1 MTFIRGFATAA
12 SMVFLGLALSSTA
25 SAQTDNT
32 AFAKV
37 GGFAGVTFVPQFT
50 FDGITFDGRTG
61 YKEIDGDE
69 LVFLPKVDSQNV
81 MRPVLGYR
89 GTKASLEISY
99 DHTSHHG
106 TFAEVPM
113 KATFNSVNVDG
124 RYYFATRS
132 RIQPFLLAGGSYPWL
147 TIKDGSY
154 LNDRFGDAHFKG
166 YGLNAEA
173 GVTVYPHRQL
183 GIGVGYAY
191 RSVWFERVTGVS
203 ETLFDL
209 RPRFRETS
217 GSIAISGSF
226 IF

>member
-1 MTFIRGFATAA
+1 MTALLLTVHASTAWSQTERRGFA
-12 SMVFLGLALSSTA
+12 
-25 SAQTDNT
+25 
-32 AFAKV
+32 KE
-37 GGFAGVTFVPQFT
+37 GGFAGITFVPQFT
-50 FDGITFDGRTG
+50 FDGVTFDGQTA

-69 LVFLPKVDSQNV
+69 IVFLPQINKKNV

-89 GTKASLEISY
+89 GSKGSLEISY
-99 DHTSHHG
+99 DHTSHRG
-106 TFAEVPM
+106 TFYDFPM
-113 KATFNSVNVDG
+113 TATFHSVNVDG

-132 RIQPFLLAGGSYPWL
+132 RVQPHVLVGASYPWL
-147 TIKDGSY
+147 NIKDGSV
-154 LNDRFGDAHFKG
+154 LHDELGDAHFKG

-183 GIGVGYAY
+183 GIGVGYSY
-191 RSVWFERVTGVS
+191 RRVWFERVTTVT
-203 ETLFDL
+203 EKLFEL

>member
-1 MTFIRGFATAA
+1 MTFTRAYAKAVSIGFLVLATSSPAWSQTESRGFA
-12 SMVFLGLALSSTA
+12 
-25 SAQTDNT
+25 
-32 AFAKV
+32 KE

-50 FDGITFDGRTG
+50 FDGVTFDGQTG

-69 LVFLPKVDSQNV
+69 LVFLPKVDKQNV

-89 GTKASLEISY
+89 GRTASLEISY
-99 DHTSHHG
+99 DHTVHNG
-106 TFAEVPM
+106 TFADVPM
-113 KATFNSVNVDG
+113 KATFNSVNIDG

-132 RIQPFLLAGGSYPWL
+132 RIQPHVLVGGSYPWL
-147 TIKDGSY
+147 NIKDGSF
-154 LNDRFGDAHFKG
+154 LHDEFGDAHFKG

-183 GIGVGYAY
+183 GIGVGYVY
-191 RSVWFERVTGVS
+191 RRVWFERVTGVS

-217 GSIAISGSF
+217 GSIALSGTF

>member
-1 MTFIRGFATAA
+1 MA
-12 SMVFLGLALSSTA
+12 FLGLALSSTA
-25 SAQTDNT
+25 SAQTDNKG
-32 AFAKV
+32 FAKV

-61 YKEIDGDE
+61 Y
-69 LVFLPKVDSQNV
+69 
-81 MRPVLGYR
+81 
-89 GTKASLEISY
+89 
-99 DHTSHHG
+99 
-106 TFAEVPM
+106 
-113 KATFNSVNVDG
+113 
-124 RYYFATRS
+124 
-132 RIQPFLLAGGSYPWL
+132 YPWL

-154 LNDRFGDAHFKG
+154 LNDRFGDAHFTG

-217 GSIAISGSF
+217 GSIAISGSL